1 LLSWTCNNVII
12 SLKLPR
18 TASKNAVNPL
28 YEVRNRK
35 REKKENELTTYNKYN
50 SGKNGDKNIL

>member
-12 SLKLPR
+12 SLKLPL
-18 TASKNAVNPL
+18 TASKKAVNPL

-35 REKKENELTTYNKYN
+35 REKKENKWTYNKYN
-50 SGKNGDKNIL
+50 SGENGDEKII